1 MPSQQE
7 VRWSQLKVGVI
18 VLVASVVLVTL
29 LFLMTSASGLGVFS
43 HKLTITTYFENS
55 AGLKEGAAVN
65 LEGVTIG
72 TVKSVTVVNSP
83 DRKLTPVKVVMK
95 LDEKYASN
103 LKKDSKASLT
113 TVGVLGDTVVDIN
126 SQFAVGPPLQD
137 GDELKTLETP
147 SLTDVVKASQGTI
160 ESLNV
165 ILAKMN
171 VIVDNLQSGKG
182 SVGQLINNPDLYNK
196 ANATVDELLTLE
208 KNLNNGRG
216 SIGKLM
222 TDDTMYNRL
231 NDAAGKLENI
241 ANDLNSGKGT
251 AGMLLKDDSL
261 YKNLNS
267 TLVHA
272 NSIMADADAG
282 KGGLGLML
290 KDPKFRQEL
299 SNTLTQ
305 VNTLVTGINDGKGTL
320 GKLTT
325 DDSGIHQPEQAA
337 DRKHRSGDDDP
348 QGPEEVSDDPY
359 EDLLERDLR
368 YRAKSSGCGLDFFV
382 CPARVPAFGADQYAV
397 YADFMNIAPSVNFR
411 RAMTF
416 RSFATFLV
424 LSSGLCLGQSS
435 TAGRDDA
442 VWRRHQCPKSR
453 SASTFRRS
461 TRRPIPAPTS
471 ISTPAATGR
480 RTTRFRR
487 TRRDGDGSTSWPS
500 ATTTCSTRN

>member
-29 LFLMTSASGLGVFS
+29 LFLMTSASGLGLFS
-43 HKLTITTYFENS
+43 HKLTITVYFENS

-72 TVKSVTVVNSP
+72 TVKSITVVNTP
-83 DRKLTPVKVVMK
+83 DRKLTPVKVILK
-95 LDEKYASN
+95 LDEKYSES

-126 SQFAVGPPLQD
+126 SQFAVGPPLRD

-147 SLTDVVKASQGTI
+147 SITDVVKASQGTI

-165 ILAKMN
+165 ILSKMN

-182 SVGQLINNPDLYNK
+182 SVGQLINNPELYNK
-196 ANATVDELLTLE
+196 ANATVNELLTLE

-241 ANDLNSGKGT
+241 ANDLNSGKGS

-267 TLVHA
+267 TLIHA
-272 NSIMADADAG
+272 NSIMSDADAG

-290 KDPKFRQEL
+290 KDPKFRQDL

-305 VNTLVTGINDGKGTL
+305 VNTLVSGVNDGKGTL

-325 DDSGIHQPEQAA
+325 DDQAYTNLN
-337 DRKHRSGDDDP
+337 K
-348 QGPEEVSDDPY
+348 
-359 EDLLERDLR
+359 LL
-368 YRAKSSGCGLDFFV
+368 
-382 CPARVPAFGADQYAV
+382 
-397 YADFMNIAPSVNFR
+397 N
-411 RAMTF
+411 
-416 RSFATFLV
+416 
-424 LSSGLCLGQSS
+424 SS
-435 TAGRDDA
+435 TELVTTIRKD
-442 VWRRHQCPKSR
+442 PKKYL
-453 SASTFRRS
+453 TIHLKIF
-461 TRRPIPAPTS
+461 
-471 ISTPAATGR
+471 
-480 RTTRFRR
+480 
-487 TRRDGDGSTSWPS
+487 
-500 ATTTCSTRN
+500 